1 MSADTMRVEGELY
14 LSLDIVARCYQVQ
27 TVWLREVY
35 DYGLLGAGVGRD
47 REPHIAAVQLDRVAA
62 IVRMRLVLGLDLVT
76 IEHALG
82 PAG

>member
-27 TVWLREVY
+27 TEWLREVY
-35 DYGLLGAGVGRD
+35 DCGLLGAGVGRD
-47 REPHIAAVQLDRVAA
+47 REPHIAAVQLDRVAT

-82 PAG
+82 AAG